1 MQVFKAML
9 KVMRKRF
16 PSALVYIIVF
26 ITVSV
31 MVTKASTKDNKFEAS
46 TLDICVFD
54 EDDTPESRALVEFLG
69 KSNDI
74 AEIKNDRKAITDAL
88 YYKRINYA
96 LVINGGYAE
105 KLKAGETA
113 DLFGSYHLDESFSTV
128 YISQFLDEYVSSVNA
143 YLTMG
148 RSADEAIAATEEALS
163 QETQV
168 DMLRVDKAG
177 NSHFSVDF
185 SGYFRYM
192 PYILISV
199 ILSVVCL
206 ALITMNKKD
215 IRYRTNCSALKNSSY
230 TFQMFFGSFLFVF
243 CIWLILIIIGAFLNE
258 EMYTGRAWLAVLNS
272 FIFSMVI
279 AALAVLIS
287 SFEPKDN
294 IMSLITQITGLGMS
308 FFCGVFIPMEM
319 LSSGVKSFARFLPAY
334 WYVRA
339 NDMIA
344 EIDPYSLNDVL
355 QCYLIQLLFAAAL
368 IFVTLLVRRLRY
380 SSASIGSAV
389 KKAAANS

>member
-168 DMLRVDKAG
+168 DMLRVDKGG

-185 SGYFRYM
+185 AAYFQYM
-192 PYILISV
+192 PYIIISV
-199 ILSVVCL
+199 ILSVVTTVL
-206 ALITMNKKD
+206 VTMNKKD
-215 IRYRTNCSALKNSSY
+215 VRYRTNCSSLKNSSY
-230 TFQMFFGSFLFVF
+230 TMQLFAGSFLFVF
-243 CIWLILIIIGAFLNE
+243 AIWLLLMIVGAVLNE
-258 EMYTGRAWLAVLNS
+258 EMYSGRAWLAVLNS
-272 FIFSMVI
+272 FIFSVVMASV
-279 AALAVLIS
+279 AVLIA

-294 IMSLITQITGLGMS
+294 MITLLTQLVGLGMC
-308 FFCGVFIPMEM
+308 FFCGVFIPTEV
-319 LSSGVKSFARFLPAY
+319 LSDGVISAARFLPAY
-334 WYVRA
+334 WYIRA

-344 EIDPYSLNDVL
+344 DIKPFSVNGVI
-355 QCYLIQLLFAAAL
+355 QCYAIQLGFAFML
-368 IFVTLLVRRLRY
+368 IMVTVLVRRLKY
-380 SSASIGSAV
+380 SGAAISTGV
-389 KKAAANS
+389 KKAAANQ